1 MNRVQLR
8 DDIVINFNEAELR
21 QLCKRLDVEYDAL
34 SGKTHRDRASV
45 LIGKLQR
52 DNRLPALIELMME
65 KRPYLAQRYA
75 DEQTNAPAS
84 PTEEDRLN
92 WLDNMDRPIEEP
104 PTMRW
109 DTTVGH
115 AKGKSKD
122 RDSDGNVD

>member
-21 QLCKRLDVEYDAL
+21 ALCQRLDLDSDAL
-34 SGKTHRDRASV
+34 SGKTHRDRISV
-45 LIGKLQR
+45 LIGKLER
-52 DNRLPALIELMME
+52 DNRLAELVRVMVE

-75 DEQTNAPAS
+75 DDLADTPAS

-109 DTTVGH
+109 DTTARH
-115 AKGKSKD
+115 SKD
-122 RDSDGNVD
+122 KSIDKDNQSELD